1 MSLEGRPVSLQETLR
16 IIGLELEARRPL
28 SAQLTVDS
36 AGVAVESGA
45 DHAGLRYAWADLA
58 AQVEAERGHRHKG
71 STGRGQPDAGD
82 LTRWSV
88 LLRVIGQL
96 LDAQG
101 VRDCHIEAAPCL
113 PVSPDLCRVT
123 VTVGDHVVFREAAIE
138 EQAMLLRARR
148 GASSSRQRG
157 KWQFWRRG

>member
-16 IIGLELEARRPL
+16 IIGLELETRRPL

-58 AQVEAERGHRHKG
+58 AQAEAERAHRHRG
-71 STGRGQPDAGD
+71 STGQGQPDAGD

-101 VRDCHIEAAPCL
+101 VQDCHIEAAPRL
-113 PVSPDLCRVT
+113 PMSPDPCRVT
-123 VTVGDHVVFREAAIE
+123 VTVAGRVVFREAAIE
-138 EQAMLLRARR
+138 EQAMLLRVRR
-148 GASSSRQRG
+148 GVTTSRRRD
-157 KWQFWRRG
+157 KWKFWRRS